1 MRRRIPLVT
10 LAALSL
16 TLAGTIPARAADPA
30 KVVLISLDGGGE
42 RFLEKLVASGKMPN
56 LAAIK
61 RNGVQADYAL
71 TNYPSKTAAGHAS
84 LWTGAY
90 GNISG
95 ITGNEIPLQPAHAY
109 TILEHQRGFEST
121 ALLAEPLWVAAARAG
136 KRTLAVQATH
146 LTPFETYGP
155 KGRFGGADAERMTF
169 FDGYTGKIAP
179 EWVLDSTASFKP
191 AVGWKDLPVSREAP
205 YEIALPVGP
214 TTLYGVIYNDPT
226 DPVQGY
232 DTLQIRPSKDSAR
245 GAVLVKA
252 GAPNMGSTEQF
263 SLPVPVSVGN
273 VTPTVR
279 FRLFELSPNG
289 ASLLLYRTPL
299 AMDNSNRPELA
310 AEWAQRTGGF
320 VPKGAEDLY
329 AHGKLGPTLIDG
341 GTGLAEE
348 RLLETIRLAMESR
361 IAKLRHGAKA
371 YPWDLLVNYVPYPD
385 SVEHMW
391 YGLADSTST
400 AYRPDVGPKFWTYME
415 TVAGYVD
422 EFLGAAR
429 QVAGDR
435 GVIAVVSDHG
445 MEGLSRDFLPNVA
458 LRKAGLLAVDA
469 NGKVDLSRTKAM
481 YPPSDGACVVINSVR
496 RKGGIV
502 KPEEEAAVLEQ
513 VITTLREARD
523 PKSNRPI
530 VTGFYPTREAD
541 PALGLGGPNGGD
553 LYLDLM
559 PGVYFSAAHQGDA
572 LFVDRHPFASGGHVF
587 NPSRASMHAVCYMAG
602 PGLKKGVMLPP
613 IRTIDVAPTLAKLMG
628 IPAPAQ
634 ATGRVLTEALS
645 N

>member
-1 MRRRIPLVT
+1 MRRSLVPFFAVW
-10 LAALSL
+10 LA
-16 TLAGTIPARAADPA
+16 LAGTIPAQAAEPA
-30 KVVLISLDGGGE
+30 RVVLVSLDGGGE
-42 RFLEKLVASGKMPN
+42 RFLEKLVAAGKMPN
-56 LAAIK
+56 LEKIK
-61 RNGVQADYAL
+61 RSGVQADYAL

-90 GNISG
+90 GNVSG
-95 ITGNEIPLQPAHAY
+95 ITGNEIPLQPESEH

-121 ALLAEPLWVAAARAG
+121 ALLAEPLWVTAARAG

-155 KGRFGGADAERMTF
+155 KGRFGGASADRMTL
-169 FDGYTGKIAP
+169 FDGYTGKVSP
-179 EWVLDSTASFKP
+179 EWILSSTASFKP
-191 AVGWKDLPVSREAP
+191 ASGWKDLPASREAP
-205 YEIALPVGP
+205 YEVVLPVGP
-214 TTLYGVIYNDPT
+214 ATLYGLIYNDPA
-226 DPVQGY
+226 DPIQGY
-232 DTLQIRPSKDSAR
+232 DTMQIRPSKESAR

-252 GAPNMGSTEQF
+252 GAPHPGSTEQF
-263 SLPVPVSVGN
+263 SLPIPVSVGD

-279 FRLFELSPNG
+279 FRLFELAPNG
-289 ASLLLYRTPL
+289 ASLLLYRTAL

-310 AEWAQRTGGF
+310 ADWARATGGF

-329 AHGKLGPTLIDG
+329 AYGKLGPTLIDG

-361 IAKLRHGAKA
+361 IAKLRHGART
-371 YPWDLLVNYVPYPD
+371 YPWDLIVNYVPYPD
-385 SVEHMW
+385 SIEHMW
-391 YGLADSTST
+391 YGLADSSSA
-400 AYRPDVGPKFWTYME
+400 AYRPDVGPRLWSYME

-429 QVAGDR
+429 EVAGDR
-435 GVIAVVSDHG
+435 GVLAVVSDHG

-458 LRKAGLLAVDA
+458 LRKAGLLAVDSE
-469 NGKVDLSRTKAM
+469 GKVDLSRTKAM
-481 YPPSDGACVVINSVR
+481 YAPSDGAYVVINSVR

-502 KPEEEAAVLEQ
+502 KPGEEPDVLAQ
-513 VITTLREARD
+513 VITTLRGVRD
-523 PKSNRPI
+523 PKTNRPI
-530 VTGFYPTREAD
+530 VTGFYPTSEAD
-541 PALGLGGPNGGD
+541 PALGLGGPNGGE

-559 PGVYFSAAHQGDA
+559 PGLYFSAAHQGDS

-587 NPSRASMHAVCYMAG
+587 NPSRGSMHAVCYLVGAG
-602 PGLKKGVMLPP
+602 VKKGVVLPP

-634 ATGRVLTEALS
+634 AQGRILTEALS